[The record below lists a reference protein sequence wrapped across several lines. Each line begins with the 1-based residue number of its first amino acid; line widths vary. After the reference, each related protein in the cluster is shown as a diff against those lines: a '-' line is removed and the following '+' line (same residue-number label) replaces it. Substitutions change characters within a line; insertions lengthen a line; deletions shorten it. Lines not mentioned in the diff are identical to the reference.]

1 MAHDETSDGTIFV
14 PAPEY
19 GADPRR
25 RHQRQHALTREIAV
39 RKFMPIQTA
48 VVAVFIMLWLMP
60 IPALAAAHR
69 AAGRQPVSA
78 PPAAIIAPAA
88 THAVINHGDTAWML
102 VSTVLVLMMTIPGL
116 ALFYGGMIR
125 GKNVLSTLAH
135 SFATTCLVTLLWYA
149 VAYSLS
155 FTHGNAFI
163 GGLSRV
169 FLHGMGRDTVSDRSM
184 AIPES
189 VFMSFQMTFAII
201 TPALISGAFAERIKF
216 SAVLWFSALWLL
228 VVYTPVV
235 HWIWSPQGWLAHLG
249 VLDFAGGTV
258 VEVNS
263 GVAGLVAA
271 LVLRPRTGY
280 GREAMA
286 PHNLVLTIA
295 GASLLWVGWFGFN
308 AGSAISAGGLAG
320 MAMVATQIAT
330 AAAAMTWMF
339 LEWGARGKPS
349 VLGMASGAVAGAV
362 AITPASGFVDPSGAL
377 IIGFAGGAACFWA
390 VTYVKNA
397 LGYDDTL
404 DVFGVHGVGGIVG
417 LILTG
422 VFAVKAIGGTPG
434 ALEGHV
440 GQIGKQLIAVVA
452 VAAYDAIGTF
462 LILKLIDVVIGL
474 RPSLEE
480 EREGLDITQHG
491 ERAYNE

>member
-1 MAHDETSDGTIFV
+1 MRNLMFV
-14 PAPEY
+14 LR
-19 GADPRR
+19 GA
-25 RHQRQHALTREIAV
+25 AIA
-39 RKFMPIQTA
+39 
-48 VVAVFIMLWLMP
+48 
-60 IPALAAAHR
+60 ALAMLVLVPMQAL
-69 AAGRQPVSA
+69 
-78 PPAAIIAPAA
+78 AA
-88 THAVINHGDTAWML
+88 THAGSGPLTAQAPSAIAVSASPGLPHGAINHGDTAWML

-116 ALFYGGMIR
+116 ALFYGGMVR
-125 GKNVLSTLAH
+125 EKNVLSTLAH
-135 SFATTCLVTLLWYA
+135 SFATTCLVTLLWYV

-155 FTHGNAFI
+155 FTDGNAFI
-163 GGLSRV
+163 GGFGRL

-184 AIPES
+184 AVPES

-201 TPALISGAFAERIKF
+201 TPALISGSFAERIKF
-216 SAVLWFSALWLL
+216 PAVLWFSALWLL
-228 VVYTPVV
+228 FVYSPVV
-235 HWIWSPQGWLAHLG
+235 HWIWSAHGWLAHLG

-263 GVAGLVAA
+263 GVAGLVTA
-271 LVLRPRTGY
+271 LVVGRRVGY

-286 PHNLVLTIA
+286 PHNLVLTTL

-308 AGSAISAGGLAG
+308 AGSAVSAGGLAG
-320 MAMVATQIAT
+320 MAMATTQIAT
-330 AAAAMTWMF
+330 AAAAMVWMF

-349 VLGMASGAVAGAV
+349 ILGMASGAVAGAV

-377 IIGFAGGAACFWA
+377 IVGLAGGAACFWA

-397 LGYDDTL
+397 LGYDDSL
-404 DVFGVHGVGGIVG
+404 DVFGVHGIGGVVG

-434 ALEGHV
+434 ALEGNF
-440 GQIGKQLIAVVA
+440 GQIGKQAIAIAA
-452 VAAYDAIGTF
+452 VAAYDAIATF
-462 LILKLIDVVIGL
+462 LILKLIDLVIGL
-474 RPSLEE
+474 RPSHEE

>member
-1 MAHDETSDGTIFV
+1 MRNLSLVFRGLALGTLVMLLLV
-14 PAPEY
+14 PL
-19 GADPRR
+19 R
-25 RHQRQHALTREIAV
+25 
-39 RKFMPIQTA
+39 
-48 VVAVFIMLWLMP
+48 
-60 IPALAAAHR
+60 ALAATHTGTGPLSAGAPSAV
-69 AAGRQPVSA
+69 AASPA
-78 PPAAIIAPAA
+78 PNIPHD
-88 THAVINHGDTAWML
+88 TINHGDTAWML

-116 ALFYGGMIR
+116 ALFYGGMVR
-125 GKNVLSTLAH
+125 EKNVLSTLAH
-135 SFATTCLVTLLWYA
+135 SFATTCLVTLLWYI

-155 FTHGNAFI
+155 FTDGNAFI
-163 GGLSRV
+163 GGFGRL

-184 AIPES
+184 AVPES

-201 TPALISGAFAERIKF
+201 TPALISGSFAERIKF
-216 SAVLWFSALWLL
+216 PAVLWFSALWLL
-228 VVYTPVV
+228 FVYSPVV
-235 HWIWSPQGWLAHLG
+235 HWIWSAHGWLAHLG

-263 GVAGLVAA
+263 GVAGLVTA
-271 LVLRPRTGY
+271 LVVGRRVGY

-286 PHNLVLTIA
+286 PHNLVLTTL

-308 AGSAISAGGLAG
+308 AGSAVSAGGPAG
-320 MAMVATQIAT
+320 MAMATTQIAT
-330 AAAAMTWMF
+330 AAAAMVWMF

-349 VLGMASGAVAGAV
+349 ILGMASGAVAGAV

-377 IIGFAGGAACFWA
+377 IVGLAGGAACFWA

-397 LGYDDTL
+397 LGYDDSL
-404 DVFGVHGVGGIVG
+404 DVFGVHGIGGVVG

-434 ALEGHV
+434 ALEGNF
-440 GQIGKQLIAVVA
+440 GQIGKQAIAIAA
-452 VAAYDAIGTF
+452 VAAYDAIATF
-462 LILKLIDVVIGL
+462 LILKLIDLVIGL
-474 RPSLEE
+474 RPSHEE